1 MWINLIS
8 MDLDDD
14 TLIKRLNDKN
24 DSFEPGDVLDVLIP
38 LISDIL
44 YSMFFEDPG
53 DNLCCVIITDYPDVG
68 EEIQYTVNLETRFY
82 NKHIGKFL
90 EDIQRKI
97 MNDILVKFVTGLEK
111 IDWRTI

>member
-1 MWINLIS
+1 MWINLFS

-14 TLIKRLNDKN
+14 ILIKRLKDKN
-24 DSFEPGDVLDVLIP
+24 DPLESGDILDVLVP

-44 YSMFFEDPG
+44 YSMFFESPD
-53 DNLCCVIITDYPDVG
+53 DNLCCVIISDYLDIG
-68 EEIQYTVNLETRFY
+68 EEIQYTANLEDRFY

-90 EDIQRKI
+90 ENIKRKI
-97 MNDILVKFVTGLEK
+97 INTIIMRFVDTLEK